1 MVLLEKVGVLEWIIQ
16 WWIIQ
21 YVTHPKERKFFD
33 LLQMDTHVNV
43 ALHKDIFVSSPSKN
57 NKIYLDMEYEWH
69 FYILTYIA
77 HYKNLEF
84 SYT

>member
-1 MVLLEKVGVLEWIIQ
+1 MNHSMVNYSVCNPPKRKKV
-16 WWIIQ
+16 
-21 YVTHPKERKFFD
+21 FD

-57 NKIYLDMEYEWH
+57 KKIYLDMEYEWH

-77 HYKNLEF
+77 HHENLEF
-84 SYT
+84 